1 MGNLSILDGT
11 PHILEPRMVF
21 SLEPT
26 IVLREEGFGVVLGN
40 NILVTEDGY
49 ELLNKISLDLISK

>member
-1 MGNLSILDGT
+1 MGNLSILEGD
-11 PHILEPRMVF
+11 PHILEPGMVF

-40 NILVTEDGY
+40 NILVTKNGHEV
-49 ELLNKISLDLISK
+49 LNKIPLNLVSK